1 MEEEEKER
9 RNEECRV
16 CGGPSTRP
24 TMRLLFRM
32 NIRRGGATK
41 ISPGR
46 TDRTDRL
53 TDAEA

>member
-24 TMRLLFRM
+24 TTRLLFCM

-41 ISPGR
+41 INPER
-46 TDRTDRL
+46 ID
-53 TDAEA
+53 